1 MRKHVL
7 MNYYFHRILS
17 FMLIIQYQN
26 EITKEFYTIRNIF
39 LEERFVN
46 LTGFFQIEID
56 RVIRAVEKSLNDL
69 QSAMNDLIILNDSF
83 RQMLDSIYDG
93 DAPID

>member
-1 MRKHVL
+1 MSSRSIATQHSYSSRSCPQELVE
-7 MNYYFHRILS
+7 I
-17 FMLIIQYQN
+17 

-39 LEERFVN
+39 LEESFVN

-83 RQMLDSIYDG
+83 RQILDSIYDD